1 LIALPRR
8 DDLKKLATSAALIA
22 ALAVFSGLGAYVYMR
37 TAMHGFSA
45 RAEPSHI
52 EAMVA
57 GYARATAMPSS
68 AKNMKNPVILTP
80 AVQQEALAHFADH
93 CAVCHANNG
102 DGQTMFGKGMYP
114 KPPDL
119 RDETQTMSDGEI
131 FYDIE
136 NGIRMSGMPAFG
148 GEDSAEATWK
158 LVHFIRHLPKLTTA
172 EEAQM
177 EALNPKGPDELQE
190 EKDEQQFLDSGTSSD
205 KTSTTQHL
213 KGHTR

>member
-1 LIALPRR
+1 M
-8 DDLKKLATSAALIA
+8 KKLATGVAFILAFAALTG
-22 ALAVFSGLGAYVYMR
+22 VGAYVYMKV
-37 TAMHGFSA
+37 AMRGFSA
-45 RAEPSHI
+45 RAEPSRM
-52 EAMVA
+52 EAMMA
-57 GYARATAMPSS
+57 QYARATAMPSS
-68 AKNMKNPVILTP
+68 AKKMKNPVALTP
-80 AVQQEALAHFADH
+80 PVQQEALAHFADH
-93 CAVCHANNG
+93 CAVCHGNNG

-148 GEDSAEATWK
+148 GEDSAEASWK

-177 EALNPKGPDELQE
+177 EALNPKGPDEWQE
-190 EKDEQQFLDSGTSSD
+190 EKDEQQFLDGGTSSG
-205 KTSTTQHL
+205 KTTTTQKT
-213 KGHTR
+213 KGHAK

>member
-1 LIALPRR
+1 MKKPATALA
-8 DDLKKLATSAALIA
+8 LVVAVAALI
-22 ALAVFSGLGAYVYMR
+22 GLGAYIYMR

-45 RAEPSHI
+45 RVEPSQI
-52 EAMVA
+52 EAMIA
-57 GYARATAMPSS
+57 NYARATSMPSS
-68 AKNMKNPVILTP
+68 AKNMKNPVALTP

-136 NGIRMSGMPAFG
+136 NGIRIPGCRLLEAKTQRTQLGSSSISSGICP
-148 GEDSAEATWK
+148 S
-158 LVHFIRHLPKLTTA
+158 
-172 EEAQM
+172 
-177 EALNPKGPDELQE
+177 
-190 EKDEQQFLDSGTSSD
+190 
-205 KTSTTQHL
+205 
-213 KGHTR
+213 

>member
-1 LIALPRR
+1 MKRLLRFTAISVAVLAL
-8 DDLKKLATSAALIA
+8 
-22 ALAVFSGLGAYVYMR
+22 LAVGAWLYMR

-45 RAEPSHI
+45 RAEPSHV
-52 EAMVA
+52 EAMMA

-68 AKNMKNPVILTP
+68 ARNMKNPVVLTP

-93 CAVCHANNG
+93 CAVCHGNNG

-119 RDETQTMSDGEI
+119 RGETQVRSDGEI
-131 FYDIE
+131 FYVIE

-177 EALNPKGPDELQE
+177 EELNPKGPDEWQE
-190 EKDEQQFLDSGTSSD
+190 EKDEEQFLDGGASPA
-205 KTSTTQHL
+205 KTITPQHM
-213 KGHTR
+213 KGHTK